1 MMSRNNYHILTVV
14 LLTTMITYLH
24 FGTMHQFSPDVIL
37 EELYYLPL
45 LLGVLRFGVQGAI
58 LTWLFVSAAYL
69 PFFFGTWATTFPQ
82 LLDRILHIVFTAVFA
97 FVACFLAERER
108 KKQKQVERERYL
120 AGIGQVAT
128 VIVHDLK
135 NPLISILGFARRL
148 REGKGDVTQAAQTI
162 EVAAQDMERIV
173 NNVLDFAKPLQLDI
187 SVCDVRETIRQAAN
201 SCQAKAEA
209 LGVVVALH
217 LPREPVS
224 IAIDGFQIAR
234 ALVNLIDNAIE
245 ASPSGGEVAITVT
258 VDAVGLTVI
267 IKDSGTGMNKETLV
281 HLFEPLYT
289 TKNNG
294 TGLGMPIAKKIFEEH
309 GGTLRISSKL
319 GSGTEAT
326 VRLIGARES
335 LRMETL

>member
-162 EVAAQDMERIV
+162 EGAAQDMERIV